1 MTRKSCGE
9 KSCGKDAVVKILD
22 MLFFIPSFLIFKKI
36 EFGFGYRLL

>member
-1 MTRKSCGE
+1 MASKSCGE
-9 KSCGKDAVVKILD
+9 NPCDKDAMVKTQD